1 MKGLA
6 TLIRAQSWRLEEM
19 RRNLGELEGLRAD
32 FVRQGDELEQEHKRE
47 QVMVASTDEFAF
59 AYNAYANAVINRR
72 QNLAGSI
79 ADVDVEIMKARDK
92 VREAY
97 HELRRFEIT
106 QERAQARAKAE
117 EERRERIMLDDL
129 GGELHRRKTG

>member
-19 RRNLGELEGLRAD
+19 RRNLGASEGMRADLERQGVELEE
-32 FVRQGDELEQEHKRE
+32 ELERE
-47 QVMVASTDEFAF
+47 QTMVANTGEYGF
-59 AYNAYANAVINRR
+59 AYNAYANSVITRR
-72 QNLAGSI
+72 HNLANSV

-97 HELRRFEIT
+97 QELRKFEIT
-106 QERAQARAKAE
+106 EERDQMRIQAE
-117 EERRERIMLDDL
+117 EDRRERIMLDDV
-129 GGELHRRKTG
+129 GVELHRRKSG

>member
-19 RRNLGELEGLRAD
+19 RRNLGELEGMRAD
-32 FVRQGDELEQEHKRE
+32 FERRGVELEQELKRE
-47 QVMVASTDEFAF
+47 QVMVATTEEFGF

-97 HELRRFEIT
+97 QELRKFEIT
-106 QERAQARAKAE
+106 EERDLARAQAE
-117 EERRERIMLDDL
+117 EERRERIMLDDI
-129 GGELHRRKTG
+129 GVELHRRKTG

>member
-32 FVRQGDELEQEHKRE
+32 FVRQGDELEQELKRE

>member
-32 FVRQGDELEQEHKRE
+32 LERQGVELEQELKRE
-47 QVMVASTDEFAF
+47 QTMVAATGEYGF
-59 AYNAYANAVINRR
+59 AYSAHANAVITRR
-72 QNLAGSI
+72 HNLARSI
-79 ADVDVEIMKARDK
+79 ADIEVEIMKARDK

-97 HELRRFEIT
+97 QELRKFEIT
-106 QERAQARAKAE
+106 EERDQMRIQAE
-117 EERRERIMLDDL
+117 EDRRERIMLDDV
-129 GGELHRRKTG
+129 GVELHRRKSG

>member
-32 FVRQGDELEQEHKRE
+32 RERQGVELEQELKRE
-47 QVMVASTDEFAF
+47 QTMVAATGEYGF
-59 AYNAYANAVINRR
+59 AYNAYANAVITRR
-72 QNLAGSI
+72 HNLARSI
-79 ADVDVEIMKARDK
+79 ADIEVEIMKARDK

-97 HELRRFEIT
+97 QELRKFEIT
-106 QERAQARAKAE
+106 EERDQMRIQAE
-117 EERRERIMLDDL
+117 EERRERIMLDDV
-129 GGELHRRKTG
+129 GVELHRRKPG